1 MVFEGIFGLER
12 SKNFQFERDNCVFGN
27 RIKPQ
32 NSEDLHL
39 PRVIMSNTLLILS
52 LLLFIALKTH

>member
-39 PRVIMSNTLLILS
+39 PRVNM
-52 LLLFIALKTH
+52 FIIAIIIIINCVEDPLVG